1 MISVTVKDFGPIIEG
16 AVELRPLTVFIG
28 PNNSGKSHLATLV
41 YALMQGGLPPVLPGM
56 EHLLFYDKVAP
67 QIFGPDREMETEID
81 TWIAKKIKDDFDF
94 PSIPLSSLP
103 ERFVQALETASK
115 EQIFVMFARPFDDS
129 ASRCFGSEISALSR
143 YESDGSK
150 RFSVSLKHDSPEWH
164 LSVMLDGNEIEA
176 NVPTLSFANESVKV
190 RSDLKKL
197 YGAAV
202 KRRTT
207 RPKRMPRVRT
217 MRKTGLTR
225 KVRAQIRSSA
235 AKQGKAAFE
244 RYRPEFIREISIQ
257 VFNAMYRQFPNIAYY
272 MPAARSGILQSH
284 KQLASA
290 IVRRSALAGIE
301 PLDVGRLS
309 GVVADFISE
318 LLTLEP
324 GTRGE
329 LHEVAEFLE
338 KKIARGQVYLE
349 SAGAPYPE
357 IRYEAQGQKYPM
369 HRASSMVSELAPLI
383 LYLKH
388 RLAPGDLLIFE
399 EPESHLHPA
408 NQRILAHAIVKMV
421 RKGVKVML
429 TTHSDYFL
437 PQLGNFVRLSALE
450 DERAKMGYGAD
461 DYLNPEDVGCY
472 LFKLDYEE
480 GGSVVREL
488 EVSAAE
494 GIIEEEFYDV
504 SEALYNEY
512 VDLERTAIKSS
523 VK

>member
-16 AVELRPLTVFIG
+16 SVELKPLTVFIG

-41 YALMQGGLPPVLPGM
+41 YALVQGAVPRDMPYLSNYGIGGLFHQFYFKRLLDEPDSELTM
-56 EHLLFYDKVAP
+56 EVNAWVNQH
-67 QIFGPDREMETEID
+67 IEEE
-81 TWIAKKIKDDFDF
+81 FDF
-94 PSIPLSSLP
+94 MDIPVTSLP
-103 ERFVQALETASK
+103 ESLVQAMDTASEAEIRSRFVDTLS
-115 EQIFVMFARPFDDS
+115 EQMT
-129 ASRCFGSEISALSR
+129 RCFGAEISALSHAR
-143 YESDGSK
+143 VSGNK
-150 RFSVSLKHDSPEWH
+150 KFSVSMKQDKPEWRMNAVP
-164 LSVMLDGNEIEA
+164 SGNGFEA
-176 NVPTLSFANESVKV
+176 IVSAPSFAEETITLSAESNRLLSQNARQIPPDYYRYMLAN
-190 RSDLKKL
+190 
-197 YGAAV
+197 A
-202 KRRTT
+202 
-207 RPKRMPRVRT
+207 
-217 MRKTGLTR
+217 
-225 KVRAQIRSSA
+225 ISSLVA
-235 AKQGKAAFE
+235 GV
-244 RYRPEFIREISIQ
+244 IH
-257 VFNAMYRQFPNIAYY
+257 RQFPEIAYY

-301 PLDVGRLS
+301 PLDVGRLP
-309 GVVADFISE
+309 GVVADFIGE
-318 LLTLEP
+318 MLTLEP

-329 LHEVAEFLE
+329 LYEVAEFLE
-338 KKIARGQVYLE
+338 RKIARGRIYLE
-349 SAGAPYPE
+349 AVGMPHPE
-357 IRYEAQGQKYPM
+357 IHYEAHGQKYPM

-472 LFKLDYEE
+472 LFAWDGEK

-488 EVSAAE
+488 ATTAE
-494 GIIEEEFYDV
+494 DGIPEDEFADV
-504 SEALYNEY
+504 GEALYNEY
-512 VDLERTAIKSS
+512 ADLYNAHVRLS
-523 VK
+523 